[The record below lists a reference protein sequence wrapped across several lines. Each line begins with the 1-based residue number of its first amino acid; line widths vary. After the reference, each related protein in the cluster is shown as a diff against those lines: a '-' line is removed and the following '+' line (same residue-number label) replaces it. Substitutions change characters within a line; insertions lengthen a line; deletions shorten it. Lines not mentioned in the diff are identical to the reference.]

1 MGSFYGMPYILGFFS
16 VYFVFFVFR
25 IFVSFLFLFFVSVFK
40 LFTKQPKK
48 VAHEYIVN
56 IYSI

>member
-16 VYFVFFVFR
+16 VYFVFFVFC
-25 IFVSFLFLFFVSVFK
+25 IFVSFLFFLFFVSVFK

-48 VAHEYIVN
+48 VAHEYRKYI
-56 IYSI
+56 